1 MLGIVKKR
9 VLFIQFLCFVV
20 ACVYL
25 VFIVGFLCTNVC
37 LLECCL
43 CVSFFQLAGLSDN
56 ACLNVSRNRS
66 SRTKS
71 TTEEPSPTT
80 QQPLAEDSGEI
91 ASDTSVQQQSPP
103 GKITE
108 RECSVLLRI
117 F

>member
-1 MLGIVKKR
+1 M
-9 VLFIQFLCFVV
+9 FT
-20 ACVYL
+20 
-25 VFIVGFLCTNVC
+25 VGLLSTNVC

>member
-1 MLGIVKKR
+1 MLASYS
-9 VLFIQFLCFVV
+9 VV
-20 ACVYL
+20 CV
-25 VFIVGFLCTNVC
+25 FH
-37 LLECCL
+37 
-43 CVSFFQLAGLSDN
+43 FFQLAGLSDN

-108 RECSVLLRI
+108 REYSVLLRI
-117 F
+117 I

>member
-1 MLGIVKKR
+1 M
-9 VLFIQFLCFVV
+9 FT
-20 ACVYL
+20 
-25 VFIVGFLCTNVC
+25 VGLLCTNVC

-43 CVSFFQLAGLSDN
+43 CVSFFPVGLSLSDN

-108 RECSVLLRI
+108 REYSVLLRI
-117 F
+117 I